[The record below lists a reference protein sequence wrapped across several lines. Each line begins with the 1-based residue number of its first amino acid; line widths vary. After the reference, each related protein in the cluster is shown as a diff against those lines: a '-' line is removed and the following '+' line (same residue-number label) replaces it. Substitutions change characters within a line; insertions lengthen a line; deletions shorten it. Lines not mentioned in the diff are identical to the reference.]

1 MKKRIATAALW
12 VYVGWYAGN
21 LLSEFIGT
29 SPLVGVIPAIV
40 LAALFVR
47 GNLEHTRARAVAD
60 RATNTVGMIGT

>member
-40 LAALFVR
+40 LAGLFLR
-47 GNLEHTRARAVAD
+47 GNLDHRPALAVPD
-60 RATNTVGMIGT
+60 RATNTAGLIGS